1 MNKLVIYDE
10 HIIHM
15 NSYIND
21 TIKTCLHKYNHYY
34 DSIQTNI
41 DINKSI
47 KKNNDIIL
55 LLNNKSFQF
64 INEIN
69 VTFKNDFDN
78 KIYFKHLP
86 HEMNLEI
93 YSYLID
99 EKSIKINLFNLNCLY
114 VEKIKYYVFEDE
126 IQINVRFKLIERYLK
141 NMNDFENVQEF
152 QNKIPN
158 YLLNEYKYGINI
170 HSLIDRQLEIKIK
183 NMIYNNPD
191 FLDYENKFIETI
203 QTETY

>member
-1 MNKLVIYDE
+1 MNNLIN
-10 HIIHM
+10 M
-15 NSYIND
+15 NSYIYDN
-21 TIKTCLHKYNHYY
+21 IKTCLHKYNHYY
-34 DSIQTNI
+34 DTIETNI
-41 DINKSI
+41 DIIQNI
-47 KKNNDIIL
+47 QKNNDIIL

-99 EKSIKINLFNLNCLY
+99 EKSIKINLFNLNYLY
-114 VEKIKYYVFEDE
+114 VKKIKYYIFEDE
-126 IQINVRFKLIERYLK
+126 IQINVRFKLIKRYLK

-191 FLDYENKFIETI
+191 FLDYKNKFIETI